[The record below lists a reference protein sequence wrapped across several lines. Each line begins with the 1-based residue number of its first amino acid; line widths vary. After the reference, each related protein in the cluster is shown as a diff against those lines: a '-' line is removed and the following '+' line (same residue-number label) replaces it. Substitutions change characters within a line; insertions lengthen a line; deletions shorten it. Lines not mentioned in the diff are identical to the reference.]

1 MFMKHNPPK
10 WADRFLAWYCRPD
23 LLEEIQGDVYELYDR
38 TAKQSK
44 RNADLTFIWNVLRFF
59 RWKNIRKRN
68 TNYNNS
74 LMTTGM
80 LKNIIKVAIRNF
92 INQPGHSFLSVL
104 GLTVGFVSAFL
115 ILLWVTH
122 EFSLIGIMI
131 SRSESI
137 K

>member
-80 LKNIIKVAIRNF
+80 LKNIIKVANYHF
-92 INQPGHSFLSVL
+92 IKFTS
-104 GLTVGFVSAFL
+104 
-115 ILLWVTH
+115 
-122 EFSLIGIMI
+122 
-131 SRSESI
+131 
-137 K
+137 